1 MESFLQ
7 DIRYGVR
14 GLLKHPAFT
23 AIAIV
28 TLGLGIGA
36 NTAIFSV
43 VNAVLLRPLPFKE
56 PDRLVMI
63 WGFVPQYAQTTD
75 KMPTSAPNYLAVAKE
90 SKTFDQLAA
99 FRSWSWQLTGSGEP
113 QQLQGVRVSANFF
126 EAVGVSPIQGRTF
139 VPEEDEPNRS
149 PVAIISNDLWQRQ
162 FGSDQNVIG
171 RSITL
176 SGQSVQVVGVMPARF
191 QFPGGA
197 NMTPG
202 LQFALQNDVW
212 VPLAFTEEEKSR
224 HGNLN
229 LALLGRLKPGLTV
242 QQAELEL
249 RSIQSNLPLGTVGYT
264 VNLVPLHRQM
274 SSGVRRLMFVL
285 LATVAFVLLIACAN
299 VANLLLTRATSRQR
313 EIAIRVALGA
323 GRLRVIR
330 QLLTES
336 VLLSLIGGTLGFVLA
351 SWGNT
356 LLVSLIPRDV
366 PRIHEVGV
374 DFRILSFGL
383 AISFITGIVFGL
395 VPALQ
400 ISKVD
405 LQTSLKEG
413 TRNVAGGRQNKIRS
427 LLVVSEVSLAII
439 LLIGATLLTKSFVR
453 LLDSE
458 PGFDANNVL
467 KLEVTLPVLPPSRYA
482 NRGEQVAFFEQLVE
496 RVKTIPGVDS
506 AGGIVRLPLTGAF
519 ESTGVF
525 IEGQPEPPSGQQPA
539 ADYNTVTPDSFRVL
553 RIPVLKGRQFTT
565 QDTSASTRVMIVNDL
580 FASQHWPNEDAIGK
594 RVRIGFENEFRE
606 VVGVV
611 GSIKQT
617 DLVSELRPAMFL
629 PHSQFPT
636 GAINLVVRT
645 VGDPLAL
652 APVVREHVRLQ
663 DREIPVSHVGT
674 MQQVLA
680 TSVAQQRFSM
690 LLMGLFAGL
699 ALILALVGIY
709 GVMAYL
715 VTQRSHEIG
724 IRLALGASATDV
736 LRLILRTGLNLTFV
750 GVGIGLVGAWI
761 LTRFMSS
768 LLFGVTATD
777 ASTYAGV
784 SILLVVVSLLACYVP
799 ARRATKVDPLTAL
812 RYE

>member
-1 MESFLQ
+1 METLLQ

-14 GLLKHPAFT
+14 GLFKQPAFT
-23 AIAIV
+23 AIAII

-43 VNAVLLRPLPFKE
+43 VNAVLIKPLPFKE

-139 VPEEDEPNRS
+139 VPEEDESNRS
-149 PVAIISNDLWQRQ
+149 PVAIISHDLWQRQ

-171 RSITL
+171 RSINL
-176 SGQSVQVVGVMPARF
+176 SGQSVQVVGVMPAGF

-229 LALLGRLKPGLTV
+229 LALLGRLKPGVTV

-413 TRNVAGGRQNKIRS
+413 TRSVAGGRQNKIRS
-427 LLVVSEVSLAII
+427 LLVVSEVSMAII

-482 NRGEQVAFFEQLVE
+482 NQGEQVAFFEQLVE

-506 AGGIVRLPLTGAF
+506 AGGIVSLPLTGAF

-553 RIPVLKGRQFTT
+553 RIPLLKGRPFTT
-565 QDTSASTRVMIVNDL
+565 QDTSASSKVMIVNDL
-580 FASQHWPNEDAIGK
+580 FASQHWPNEGAIGK
-594 RVRIGFENEFRE
+594 RVRIGFEKEFRE

-611 GSIKQT
+611 GTIKQT
-617 DLVSELRPAMFL
+617 DLVSELRPAVFL

-645 VGDPLAL
+645 AGDPLAL

-663 DREIPVSHVGT
+663 DRDIPVSHVGT
-674 MQQVLA
+674 MQQVLS

-690 LLMGLFAGL
+690 LLMGLFAAL

-724 IRLALGASATDV
+724 IRLALGASASDV
-736 LRLILRTGLNLTFV
+736 LKLILRTGLSLTFA
-750 GVGIGLVGAWI
+750 GVAIGLVGAWV
-761 LTRFMSS
+761 LTRFMTS

-777 ASTYAGV
+777 AWTYAGV

-799 ARRATKVDPLTAL
+799 ARRATKVDPLVAL